1 MTQFREVRK
10 KPEIE
15 IERLDGGLNKKD
27 GPSKIDITESPD
39 CLNVDFGDRG
49 SVGTRA
55 GTSYYNSSAIA
66 TAAGNG
72 LTVYNGSM
80 VAWTN
85 GRMFRMSGTTAVEV
99 TAASGNFTTGL
110 KVAYGQYQNILFV
123 SDGTNGPWRWEGN
136 ESFYKMG
143 IDVPSAPTAASNVA
157 GASLVPTGTH
167 YYAVSF
173 VNTHAVEGEIGSFSA
188 SVTLATSAAVMVTS
202 IPTGSTIQGVAA
214 RRIYRSTSQS
224 GPWGLVASL
233 TGNATSSV
241 TDTVATVG
249 AEPPEDAS
257 SPKPFS
263 TIHLFKDRLFM
274 EDNDAP
280 TILRYTDYNNPFV
293 SQAENFFLLDEGG
306 DRGDIKAISD
316 QNDVVSIFKENSIFL
331 LLCEDP
337 ADDQTFQ
344 IIKSP
349 ANVGITGCRALVKDD
364 NGILFVGKR
373 FDHIVGVGY
382 LSGTDLVETQTQYLM
397 NKVLSRKI
405 EADVLNYPSSLWDDI
420 SMFNFKN
427 RIYLGVPASVNS
439 TRIDGALL
447 FDVNRLVQDSDTD
460 PGSWS
465 PWTGTV
471 GVNDWTVFGNELYGI
486 SSNTDGLIIKF
497 NRAAF
502 TDADGTAINSYW
514 WSKEIGGEPNIESW
528 VKDFRHILP
537 WVEKLGS
544 YFMNMRVRIDGDE
557 GVGDAY
563 QIDLTPSGGL
573 WSQLWGNFL
582 WGAGSQR
589 QEIEIPVGPRL
600 GKRIQIGFDNQNT
613 VGQGFK
619 VHSFKIRMNLRRQR

>member
-49 SVGTRA
+49 SVGTRL
-55 GTSYYNSSAIA
+55 GTNYYNSSAIA
-66 TAAGNG
+66 SASGDG

-85 GRMFRMSGTTAVEV
+85 GRMFRMSGTTSVEV

-214 RRIYRSTSQS
+214 RRIYRSTNPT
-224 GPWGLVASL
+224 GPWGFVASL
-233 TGNATSSV
+233 TGNASSSV
-241 TDTVATVG
+241 TDTANVVG

-316 QNDVVSIFKENSIFL
+316 QNDVVSVFKENSIFL
-331 LLCEDP
+331 ILCVDP
-337 ADDQTFQ
+337 A
-344 IIKSP
+344 
-349 ANVGITGCRALVKDD
+349 
-364 NGILFVGKR
+364 
-373 FDHIVGVGY
+373 
-382 LSGTDLVETQTQYLM
+382 
-397 NKVLSRKI
+397 
-405 EADVLNYPSSLWDDI
+405 
-420 SMFNFKN
+420 
-427 RIYLGVPASVNS
+427 
-439 TRIDGALL
+439 
-447 FDVNRLVQDSDTD
+447 
-460 PGSWS
+460 
-465 PWTGTV
+465 
-471 GVNDWTVFGNELYGI
+471 
-486 SSNTDGLIIKF
+486 
-497 NRAAF
+497 
-502 TDADGTAINSYW
+502 
-514 WSKEIGGEPNIESW
+514 EIGRAH
-528 VKDFRHILP
+528 V
-537 WVEKLGS
+537 
-544 YFMNMRVRIDGDE
+544 
-557 GVGDAY
+557 
-563 QIDLTPSGGL
+563 
-573 WSQLWGNFL
+573 
-582 WGAGSQR
+582 
-589 QEIEIPVGPRL
+589 
-600 GKRIQIGFDNQNT
+600 
-613 VGQGFK
+613 
-619 VHSFKIRMNLRRQR
+619 